1 MSLILMISY
10 RCFFFLN
17 TRHFCIFKR
26 VKNKCHTKAQM
37 WNLENGIDDL
47 LCKAEI
53 ETQTLRT
60 DAWTP
65 KGQQSGGM
73 NWETVTD
80 MSSTMYNRQLMRTY
94 CTARGAPLRFCGDP
108 KEKEIQKKTGHM
120 FPRWRQWQRT
130 RLPMQETQEKQAQ
143 SLSWGD
149 PLEKGRATHSSV
161 PAWRIP
167 WTEEPGG
174 LQSTGPQSVGHD

>member
-1 MSLILMISY
+1 
-10 RCFFFLN
+10 
-17 TRHFCIFKR
+17 
-26 VKNKCHTKAQM
+26 
-37 WNLENGIDDL
+37 
-47 LCKAEI
+47 
-53 ETQTLRT
+53 
-60 DAWTP
+60 
-65 KGQQSGGM
+65 M

-80 MSSTMYNRQLMRTY
+80 MSTTMYNRQLMRTY

-120 FPRWRQWQRT
+120 FPGGASGKEPACQCRRH
-130 RLPMQETQEKQAQ
+130 ETQAQ

-149 PLEKGRATHSSV
+149 PLEKGTATHSSI

-174 LQSTGPQSVGHD
+174 LQSTGSQSVGHD